1 MIRVHLPRRY
11 SCVETEEI
19 MIISMSGILEFR
31 CEDDIIKWSL
41 GCDVALT
48 QFHYLFNVVYI
59 SYF

>member
-11 SCVETEEI
+11 SCVETKEI

-31 CEDDIIKWSL
+31 CKDDIIKRSL

-48 QFHYLFNVVYI
+48 QFHYLFTVVYNGY
-59 SYF
+59 S